1 MREIG
6 GGDVAAKKNSG
17 QPRASA
23 PTKIDWETIKTE
35 YITSDVSQSELAKKY
50 GINRAQIAKR
60 CARDGWVE
68 QRNRYVS
75 DVLQKTLTK
84 SAARDANRLDK
95 LRRITSSLIDVAL
108 RGISEDPEQYNRYI
122 VTEGIGEGQTMV
134 SEKTFSKLDTR
145 ALKDTVNALKDL
157 TAMVRDFYDLPT
169 AAQREQ
175 REIAAAR
182 LEIERQKAQLSS
194 DVDDDETGVIVL
206 QEVKGE

>member
-1 MREIG
+1 MMREIG

-23 PTKIDWETIKTE
+23 PTTDWKAIETE
-35 YITSDVSQSELAKKY
+35 YVTTKISQQQLAEKY
-50 GINRAQIAKR
+50 GVSRCQISRHAVADKWTEKR
-60 CARDGWVE
+60 GKYAARVM
-68 QRNRYVS
+68 
-75 DVLQKTLTK
+75 QKTLEK
-84 SAARDANRLDK
+84 NAARDANRLNK
-95 LRRITSSLIDVAL
+95 LMRITSSLIDVAL
-108 RGISEDPEQYNRYI
+108 RGIADDPEQYNRYI
-122 VTEGIGEGQTMV
+122 VTEGIGEGQTLV
-134 SEKTFSKLDTR
+134 SEKQFQKLDTR